1 MLPYYGAVR
10 LTSPYGTRADPFT
23 GRATQH
29 NGIDLVGADKRI
41 RAVKGG
47 TVARSRIVTDPNN
60 ATSQWGNYIAITSD
74 DGLTRYYCHLS
85 QRLVQAGQT
94 VTAGQQIGVEGATG
108 RATGSHLHYEVR
120 RGTQYINAA
129 IDLGIP
135 NTVGAVQTPAEPDYA
150 AIVTAKCGF
159 ERQTVDY
166 INRYQYAPDLWRK
179 LWEQM
184 R

>member
-1 MLPYYGAVR
+1 MVPYYGTVR
-10 LTSPYGTRADPFT
+10 LTSAYGTRADPFT

-47 TVARSRIVTDPNN
+47 TVARSRMLTDGSP
-60 ATSQWGNYIAITSD
+60 TSQWGNYIAITSD

-129 IDLGIP
+129 DDLGIP
-135 NTVGAVQTPAEPDYA
+135 NTVGAVQAPSEPDYA

-166 INRYQYAPDLWRK
+166 INRYPYAADLWRK